1 MTEAQE
7 KLEQAKAGIA
17 PEPQESSPDSGAQQ
31 TRLNQGA
38 AEACPA
44 MNISSMEG
52 VSEALSSVSIVQNE
66 MQGIAQEVKALKGQ
80 LQALEQKLV
89 QAMETAYGTGDGP
102 PGAAGGT
109 RAAGFGNSL
118 S

>member
-1 MTEAQE
+1 MTQAQA
-7 KLEQAKAGIA
+7 KLEQAKAGTT
-17 PEPQESSPDSGAQQ
+17 PEPQENSPDSQ
-31 TRLNQGA
+31 TRLNQNA
-38 AEACPA
+38 AGQASPA
-44 MNISSMEG
+44 MNISAMQG
-52 VSEALSSVSIVQNE
+52 ASEAMISVSIVQNE

-80 LQALEQKLV
+80 LQSLNQKLV
-89 QAMETAYGTGDGP
+89 QAMEIAYGTGDGP

>member
-1 MTEAQE
+1 MTSLLQIRTEAARELVEFGVGERALGDGSGQNPAAIIGGRPKGVE
-7 KLEQAKAGIA
+7 QVGQTERSVDGVKTVAFRNLGQRAILPLE
-17 PEPQESSPDSGAQQ
+17 
-31 TRLNQGA
+31 
-38 AEACPA
+38 
-44 MNISSMEG
+44 
-52 VSEALSSVSIVQNE
+52 VLSAV
-66 MQGIAQEVKALKGQ
+66 
-80 LQALEQKLV
+80 LEQKLV